1 MLAQNYNKH
10 IPGLVISKYAPSD
23 LSLLL
28 PLLAEEFPN
37 WNFDKLKSYINLV
50 LKKKS
55 NGILVVKNNA
65 LYNLGLLIYSIQD
78 ISAKNLCKNKK
89 EEFTK
94 CLIVENLIVSSPV
107 LEKKIFLLLTE
118 KAIDIAENN
127 SCDFAELPRFNQS
140 FDLIKDKYKE
150 NIFNL
155 NGWRTFIKIEKIL
168 TANKEL

>member
-118 KAIDIAENN
+118 KAMDIAENN
-127 SCDFAELPRFNQS
+127 SCDLVELPRFNQS
-140 FDLIKDKYKE
+140 FDLIKDKY
-150 NIFNL
+150 NDDIVNL

>member
-1 MLAQNYNKH
+1 MLTQNYNKH
-10 IPGLVISKYAPSD
+10 IPGLVISKYAHSD
-23 LSLLL
+23 LNLLL

-37 WNFDKLKSYINLV
+37 WNFNKLKGYINLV
-50 LKKKS
+50 LKKNS
-55 NGILVVKNNA
+55 NGILVVKNKA

-78 ISAKNLCKNKK
+78 ISANNLCKNKK

-118 KAIDIAENN
+118 KAMDIAENN
-127 SCDFAELPRFNQS
+127 SCEFVELPRFNQS
-140 FDLIKDKYKE
+140 FDLIKDKYKG
-150 NIFNL
+150 NIINL